1 MGNVP
6 RQTGLVLK
14 ISKANVIA
22 LVFLVVALTVS
33 FYQASAFAQEVPY
46 TIPTNQT
53 SSVVEGPRN
62 VAGTSANSNRSIVWT
77 WAAPAG
83 GLTPDASSSEVTNP
97 NAQPTAPATQQPSDI
112 VLFGYELFKTG
123 NPVTSGT
130 VGSSALTIT
139 TPVTE
144 NGDYTLY
151 ARSITRAGDVSAKT
165 SGSITISATNT
176 LAPQPD
182 AEAPAIS
189 TAETTPPP
197 SVPQQSPR
205 KTTPSTAVK
214 FSKTPGYI
222 ANIPGADVLAT
233 TNANDAPAGRGTEP
247 LDIIAVMKT
256 VPWYAWATIVAVAYV
271 IMRVLLRVTV
281 NL

>member
-1 MGNVP
+1 MP
-6 RQTGLVLK
+6 QLSEQLLK
-14 ISKANVIA
+14 ISKAKVIA
-22 LVFLVVALTVS
+22 LAFLVVALSVS

-53 SSVVEGPRN
+53 SPVVESPRN
-62 VAGTSANSNRSIVWT
+62 VAATSATSNRSIVWT

-83 GLTPDASSSEVTNP
+83 GLTPDASSPEAADP
-97 NAQPTAPATQQPSDI
+97 NAQPPASATTQPTDI

-123 NPVTSGT
+123 NQVTSGT
-130 VGSSALTIT
+130 VGSSALAIT

-144 NGDYTLY
+144 NGEYTLY
-151 ARSITRAGDVSAKT
+151 VQSVTRAGDMSAQT
-165 SGSITISATNT
+165 SGSITISATT
-176 LAPQPD
+176 VVVPQPD
-182 AEAPAIS
+182 AEVSATG

-197 SVPQQSPR
+197 STPVQRPR
-205 KTTPSTAVK
+205 KTTPSTAVN
-214 FSKTPGYI
+214 FSKTPGYVT
-222 ANIPGADVLAT
+222 NIPGADVLAA

-247 LDIIAVMKT
+247 FDIIAVMKT
-256 VPWYAWATIVAVAYV
+256 VPWYAWVAIVAVAYV